1 MQLMKGPFSY
11 QPNPKRAYWCQLK
24 PEKLVR
30 RGPRHYVVVGSKPD
44 GTRVETRLTAGS
56 VHMEGF
62 F

>member
-1 MQLMKGPFSY
+1 VKGPFY
-11 QPNPKRAYWCQLK
+11 YRPDPNRAYWCHAK

-30 RGPRHYVVVGSKPD
+30 RGPRHYVMVGSKPD